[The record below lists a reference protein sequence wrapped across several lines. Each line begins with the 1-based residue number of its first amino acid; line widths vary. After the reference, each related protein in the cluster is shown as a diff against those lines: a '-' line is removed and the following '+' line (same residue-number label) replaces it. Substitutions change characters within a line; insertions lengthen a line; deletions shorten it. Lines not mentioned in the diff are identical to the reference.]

1 MRTATLPTGEEVEV
15 LEESYSDEYL
25 VRVVSTG
32 EKRSV
37 PKSAIDSEFGPL

>member
-1 MRTATLPTGEEVEV
+1 MGSLDRYENYNV

-32 EKRSV
+32 EKQSV
-37 PKSAIDSEFGPL
+37 PKSAIDSEFDPL